1 MSTVI
6 TPEVSKRNKW
16 YISRHKYYELKH
28 YCLQY
33 SEWEKMLKKLES
45 SSYSTNDVVIDKDR
59 SFNDP
64 VGTVATLRAYYSSKI
79 DELKSIARQAD
90 PQLSKYILAAVIS
103 EYPYHYLKT
112 TMGIPCSKE
121 TFYDRYRKFFFL
133 LARARK

>member
-6 TPEVSKRNKW
+6 TPELSKKNKW

-33 SEWEKMLKKLES
+33 SEWNLMLKRL
-45 SSYSTNDVVIDKDR
+45 SYPIGSTISVNSQDK
-59 SFNDP
+59 SFADP

-79 DELKSIARQAD
+79 DELRSISRQAD
-90 PQLSKYILAAVIS
+90 PELADYILEAVTS
-103 EYPYHYLKT
+103 ACSYPYLKT
-112 TMGIPCSKE
+112 VMDIPCSKE